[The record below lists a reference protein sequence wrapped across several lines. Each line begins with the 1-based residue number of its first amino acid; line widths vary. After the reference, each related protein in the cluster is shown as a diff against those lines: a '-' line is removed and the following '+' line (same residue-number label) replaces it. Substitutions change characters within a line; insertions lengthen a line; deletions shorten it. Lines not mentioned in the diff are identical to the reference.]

1 MWAAFLYLSVW
12 TLSNVSHKCNHV
24 FALFHHHLI
33 ASHVMPSQRQDT
45 LNFPIVQ
52 QDWIADEELLL
63 LEVLPLMGGRG
74 MVGAVKAG
82 REGGREGGRE

>member
-1 MWAAFLYLSVW
+1 
-12 TLSNVSHKCNHV
+12 
-24 FALFHHHLI
+24 
-33 ASHVMPSQRQDT
+33 MPSQRQDT

-82 REGGREGGRE
+82 REGGREGMRG